1 MTVCSEVSWI
11 KSIPDGGRSVNIF
24 LGLTHCVL
32 VVHTSEIIKTN
43 EVQVPFW
50 YRVKN
55 IFFKAFQFFS
65 LYRREIVN
73 KIKIFEM
80 RILIYRLD
88 LARLAWF
95 GSNIPIILNKYII
108 ISETLSKNYFKDC
121 TQFKAVLI
129 GRLFGVMVDIL
140 RKVGL
145 AWAKSI

>member
-1 MTVCSEVSWI
+1 
-11 KSIPDGGRSVNIF
+11 
-24 LGLTHCVL
+24 
-32 VVHTSEIIKTN
+32 
-43 EVQVPFW
+43 
-50 YRVKN
+50 
-55 IFFKAFQFFS
+55 
-65 LYRREIVN
+65 
-73 KIKIFEM
+73 M

-88 LARLAWF
+88 LARLAWL